1 MDTRRNGKPM
11 TRAKKTLALAGAALI
26 LPLSAMAHD
35 FWLQPTTFNLAP
47 GQATAMIVEVGH
59 GRDRQKSLIE
69 ANRVTRFDAFGAD
82 GRKDIRPWLNL
93 GDANRDTQLKFDRPG
108 LQLLSFET
116 NGTYSD
122 LPDIRYN
129 DYIKFE
135 GLTPAIAQRE
145 RLHQTTADGKEV
157 YSRRAKALIQVGA
170 YSKADDAVATH
181 MVGLSLE
188 IVPEVNPYAPGFKG
202 ALPVRIY
209 FDGKPL
215 PGATV
220 MMNNLDFDDRP
231 TQIVLSDANGRATLN
246 FPHLGLWQANV
257 VWTRPIQGDA
267 KADFETTFSSLTFGY
282 APGSH

>member
-1 MDTRRNGKPM
+1 MS
-11 TRAKKTLALAGAALI
+11 RAKKSLAVGVGLFV
-26 LPLSAMAHD
+26 LPVSVAAHD
-35 FWLQPTTFNLAP
+35 FWLQPTTFFLAP
-47 GQATAMIVEVGH
+47 GQATAMVIEVGH

-69 ANRVTRFDAFGAD
+69 ANRVTRFDGVSPDGHAD
-82 GRKDIRPWLNL
+82 LRSWLKL
-93 GDANRDTQLKFDRPG
+93 GDANQDTQLRFARRG

-129 DYIKFE
+129 DYARFE
-135 GLTPAIAQRE
+135 GLTPALAQRQ
-145 RLHQTTADGKEV
+145 RLHQMTADGKEV

-170 YSKADDAVATH
+170 YDKSDDAVATRV
-181 MVGLSLE
+181 VGLSLE

-202 ALPVRIY
+202 SLPVRIY
-209 FDGKPL
+209 YNGKPL

-231 TQIVLSDANGRATLN
+231 TQIVLSDAGGRATLT
-246 FPHLGLWQANV
+246 FPHLGLWQVNV
-257 VWTRPIQGDA
+257 VWTRPIQGDP

-282 APGSH
+282 PPGSH

>member
-1 MDTRRNGKPM
+1 MRRCRKIGAITAVAVLVSPVV
-11 TRAKKTLALAGAALI
+11 AG
-26 LPLSAMAHD
+26 AHD

-47 GQATAMIVEVGH
+47 GQATSMIVEVGH

-69 ANRVTRFDAFGAD
+69 ADRVTRFDDINPD
-82 GRKDIRPWLNL
+82 GHVDLRPWLKL
-93 GDANRDTQLKFDRPG
+93 GDANVDTQLKFAKRG
-108 LQLLSFET
+108 VQLLSFET

-129 DYIKFE
+129 DYAKFE
-135 GLTPAIAQRE
+135 GLTLPMEQRA

-157 YSRRAKALIQVGA
+157 YSRRAKALIQVGP
-170 YSKADDAVATH
+170 YDKSDDAVVTH
-181 MVGLSLE
+181 VVGLSLE
-188 IVPEVNPYAPGFKG
+188 IVPEINPYAPSFKG
-202 ALPVRIY
+202 VLPVRVY
-209 FDGKPL
+209 YNGKPL
-215 PGATV
+215 AGATV

-257 VWTRPIQGDA
+257 VWSRPIQGDP

>member
-1 MDTRRNGKPM
+1 M
-11 TRAKKTLALAGAALI
+11 TRAKKGIVGAAIALV
-26 LPLSAMAHD
+26 LPLSASAHD
-35 FWLQPTTFNLAP
+35 FWLQPTTFTLAP
-47 GQATAMIVEVGH
+47 GQTTAMIVEVGH

-69 ANRVTRFDAFGAD
+69 ADRITRFDAFGSD
-82 GRKDIRPWLNL
+82 GRKDIRSWLKL
-93 GDANRDTQLKFDRPG
+93 GDANRDTQLSFAKPG

-157 YSRRAKALIQVGA
+157 YSRRAKAMIQVGP
-170 YSKADDAVATH
+170 YTKADDAVATH
-181 MVGLSLE
+181 VVGLSLE
-188 IVPEVNPYAPGFKG
+188 IVPDVNPYAPGFKG
-202 ALPVRIY
+202 ALPVHIY

-215 PGATV
+215 AGATV

-231 TQIVLSDANGRATLN
+231 TQIVLSDASGRATLN

-257 VWTRPIQGDA
+257 VWTRPIQNDP

-282 APGSH
+282 PPGSH

>member
-1 MDTRRNGKPM
+1 M
-11 TRAKKTLALAGAALI
+11 TRAKKTLTLVAGALI

-35 FWLQPTTFNLAP
+35 FWLQPTTFVLAP

-69 ANRVTRFDAFGAD
+69 ANRVTRFDAFGA
-82 GRKDIRPWLNL
+82 GGVKDIRSWLTL

-129 DYIKFE
+129 DYIWFE

-157 YSRRAKALIQVGA
+157 YSRRAKALIQVGG

-231 TQIVLSDANGRATLN
+231 TQIVLSDASGHATLN

-257 VWTRPIQGDA
+257 VWTRPIQGDPR
-267 KADFETTFSSLTFGY
+267 ADFETTFSSLTFGY

>member
-1 MDTRRNGKPM
+1 M
-11 TRAKKTLALAGAALI
+11 TRAKKWLGCAGFALI
-26 LPLSAMAHD
+26 LPLSASAHD

-47 GQATAMIVEVGH
+47 GQATAMTIEVGH
-59 GRDRQKSLIE
+59 GINRQKSLIE
-69 ANRVTRFDAFGAD
+69 ADRVTRFEALGAD
-82 GRKDIRPWLNL
+82 GRKDIRSWLKL
-93 GDANRDTQLKFDRPG
+93 GDANRDTQLQFDRPG

-135 GLTPAIAQRE
+135 GLTPAILQRQQ
-145 RLHQTTADGKEV
+145 LHQTTADGKEV
-157 YSRRAKALIQVGA
+157 YSRRAKALIQVGP

-202 ALPVRIY
+202 TLPVRIY
-209 FDGKPL
+209 YNGKPL
-215 PGATV
+215 AGATV

-257 VWTRPIQGDA
+257 VWTRPIQGDP

-282 APGSH
+282 PPGTH